1 MLSPIYRDLS
11 LNFSHL
17 FSLLFLSKTVI
28 WVTIFFYVYLLSVD
42 LVYYIFYS
50 MKVLILW
57 KNVIYFL

>member
-42 LVYYIFYS
+42 LVYYMFYS